1 MQPFL
6 KLAALAPFDEWRTWY
21 GAKTRASDRR
31 GLRLWPASR
40 QQQRNQ
46 LQGNDM
52 LLNATTKILV
62 VAGLSISSLLLSAQ
76 QPAPISSSQPQI
88 GLATPQKLPAN
99 AKVHPMTADEMRKFA
114 TEERAKSRAKAGPRI
129 TSPKFGLRGLPL
141 STVTT
146 LNNQKAFAVSHP
158 AAIGTQRTL
167 GYNSPPVHGND
178 PALAG
183 RYEATHVNQD
193 QVAGHDPKAMA
204 QRPIAFAYVCTSPLI
219 TDVNGQ
225 SHNAVFTPETE
236 YNAYIIKGCFF
247 GTQTGQVYWVGKFNP
262 PTINLQIQYWNDGE
276 IDARV
281 DPKLTGELNQDNV
294 SLVVAPVNKPQ
305 LKATGFKFAAAR
317 SDPAVL
323 LPSIPPFWVMLSK
336 LSAENGAKPN
346 LRYFSPVTPNDYV
359 AQDAVGTSVYVERD
373 LNQKFLTGIDSYEN
387 FNLAHGWD
395 LDSVQWFTYDAPPL
409 CPGIITYNQTFG
421 SMQTAWTDCGFVVH
435 GADTSCSGFVPLL
448 PPIVSAYQN
457 NTGSAYA
464 LNIWAR
470 GPRCTDP
477 FTGKPVQTYPEREH
491 MWQRN
496 LRQLTSP
503 GEEAMQ
509 RRVRKGK
516 EADV

>member
-1 MQPFL
+1 
-6 KLAALAPFDEWRTWY
+6 
-21 GAKTRASDRR
+21 
-31 GLRLWPASR
+31 
-40 QQQRNQ
+40 
-46 LQGNDM
+46 M

-88 GLATPQKLPAN
+88 GLATTQKLPAN

-158 AAIGTQRTL
+158 AAIGAEKTLDEGTQTVS
-167 GYNSPPVHGND
+167 GYD
-178 PALAG
+178 PAF
-183 RYEATHVNQD
+183 RRRQEMTQVNPSLD
-193 QVAGHDPKAMA
+193 KVLRNNPKA
-204 QRPIAFAYVCTSPLI
+204 IAPTPQAPTYMCTAPLI

-225 SHNAVFTPETE
+225 SHNAVFTPQTE
-236 YNAYIIKGCFF
+236 YNSYVIKGCVL
-247 GTQTGQVYWVGKFNP
+247 GTTTGHAYLIGKFNAP
-262 PTINLQIQYWNDGE
+262 QIDLQIQYWNDGE

-281 DPKLTGELNQDNV
+281 DPKISGELDQDNV

-323 LPSIPPFWVMLSK
+323 LPSIPPSWVMPSK

-346 LRYFSPVTPNDYV
+346 LRYPSPVTPNDYV

-387 FNLAHGWD
+387 FNLAQGWD

-409 CPGIITYNQTFG
+409 CPGIITYKQTFG
-421 SMQTAWTDCGFVVH
+421 SMQTAWTDRGFVVH

-470 GPRCTDP
+470 GTALHRSFHRQAGTD
-477 FTGKPVQTYPEREH
+477 FYPEREH

-496 LRQLTSP
+496 LRQLTSAREQATDRGVSG
-503 GEEAMQ
+503 GE
-509 RRVRKGK
+509 K
-516 EADV
+516 ADV